1 MGFLLVESAAFNRE
15 TGVVSPGG
23 VGFDINCGVR
33 LLGTPL
39 TVADLTRRR
48 ELVETLYK
56 SVPTGIGA
64 KGNVR
69 ISGKELDGMMIK
81 GAGWAISQG
90 YGIQEDQ
97 ERCEE
102 HGSMAQAD
110 AGSVS
115 AKAKQRGTPQGG
127 RLEPGTIFSR
137 YRR

>member
-1 MGFLLVESAAFNRE
+1 M
-15 TGVVSPGG
+15 
-23 VGFDINCGVR
+23 
-33 LLGTPL
+33 
-39 TVADLTRRR
+39 
-48 ELVETLYK
+48 ETLYK

-127 RLEPGTIFSR
+127 TLEPGTIFSDTGGKR
-137 YRR
+137 DL